1 MERHLNHYNINRN
14 KIDIGIDK
22 EEVLRYL
29 GYEGKKVDD
38 ITDLIIDECI
48 GEILE
53 ISRTSFIY
61 NTYEVNMERDFIFF
75 KNTNF
80 KIKGEDISKHLQ
92 NSKKCVIMAV
102 TLGNEVDERIR
113 YYSKVDL
120 TRSLIFDACT
130 TAAIEALCDWVERL
144 IKKMSI
150 KDGYKATTRY
160 SPGYGD
166 LSIEIQPKILRLLDT
181 QKHIGLTVTDSFI
194 LLPKKSVTAF
204 IGIGKDVKSE
214 SIDCRNCSLYKNCLF
229 EKEGDSCG
237 NSKPVKK

>member
-61 NTYEVNMERDFIFF
+61 NTYEVNMERDVIFF

-80 KIKGEDISKHLQ
+80 KIKGEDISNHLQ

-150 KDGYKATTRY
+150 KAGYKATTRY